1 MTAER
6 LLNAIA
12 GHLRTLT
19 EAEGGVFDL
28 SETVDET
35 LSLLSHSAGRF
46 RVILQWQQERQGGG
60 RGVRDMTLLV
70 IVQMGTGVPSV
81 EPGELLSMQR
91 LSALGGTTGDSDE
104 PTADSENA
112 SLNNASLMH
121 RASQVCEW
129 VLGIHFPAHN
139 DVSQD
144 WPVMQPVRYYWLNDR
159 SIPTVQRAH
168 EFTVTYALDT
178 VTAAAVAVPA

>member
-46 RVILQWQQERQGGG
+46 RVVLQWQQERQGNG
-60 RGVRDMTLLV
+60 RGVREMTMLV
-70 IVQMGTGVPSV
+70 IVQMGVSVPSV

-91 LSALGGTTGDSDE
+91 ISALGATSADSEE
-104 PTADSENA
+104 PTADSDSA

-121 RASQVCEW
+121 RCSQVCEW

-144 WPVMQPVRYYWLNDR
+144 WPVMQPGRYYWLNDR

-168 EFTVTYALDT
+168 EFTVTYAQDAVT
-178 VTAAAVAVPA
+178 VTAVTA

>member
-6 LLNAIA
+6 LFNAISA
-12 GHLRTLT
+12 HLKTKV
-19 EAEGGVFDL
+19 EAVGGEFDQ
-28 SETVDET
+28 SQTVDQT

-46 RVILQWQQERQGGG
+46 RVICQWQQEKPGGG

-70 IVQMGTGVPSV
+70 IVQMGTGILSV
-81 EPGELLSMQR
+81 EPGDLLSVQR
-91 LSALGGTTGDSDE
+91 LSSLHAT
-104 PTADSENA
+104 TADSDTPAADSDTA

-129 VLGIHFPAHN
+129 CLGIHFPAHN

-144 WPVMQPVRYYWLNDR
+144 WPVMQPGRYYWLNDKDL
-159 SIPTVQRAH
+159 PTVQRAH
-168 EFTVTYALDT
+168 EFSVTYAMDE
-178 VTAAAVAVPA
+178 VTAEAVSIS